1 MGKIKSLFISI
12 DPLENRRRLL
22 MHLDAARSLNWNI
35 FVFTS
40 SGQNNSKQESDENI
54 EKYSN
59 NSKEIIR
66 SKSNVSNMV
75 RVFGE
80 SIESII

>member
-1 MGKIKSLFISI
+1 MAKIKSLFISI

-40 SGQNNSKQESDENI
+40 SGENNSKQESDENI
-54 EKYSN
+54 VI
-59 NSKEIIR
+59 KEINLR
-66 SKSNVSNMV
+66 FKNFYNSTLPSFSTFCTTTMT
-75 RVFGE
+75 
-80 SIESII
+80 